1 MAAMALQGGAFITM
15 WHDVEPSALADFDAW
30 HTHEHMPE
38 RVAIPGFLG
47 GRRYWNDTL
56 TRQRCFTLY
65 EGSDADVFRS
75 VAYLER
81 LNNPTP
87 WTMKVQPSFRNFLRV
102 VCDTV
107 ASEGSGV
114 GGSIAAW
121 RLTLASGAPLNAA
134 AVIRALRASPAVAA
148 AHVGLS
154 RPDITSYRTAETEL
168 RPAGQEAGFDALV
181 LAEGV
186 RHADLAAIV
195 PGLTDYLEAML
206 GVSAV
211 QSDIYDLA
219 YAIRRDGG

>member
-1 MAAMALQGGAFITM
+1 MALQGSAFITM

-56 TRQRCFTLY
+56 PRQRCFTLY
-65 EGSDADVFRS
+65 EGHDSEVFRS
-75 VAYLER
+75 AEYLAR

-87 WTMKVQPSFRNFLRV
+87 WTTKVQPAFRDFLRV

-107 ASEGSGV
+107 ATDGSGT
-114 GGSIAAW
+114 GGVIAAW
-121 RLTLASGAPLNAA
+121 RLGLSPGAPLNAA
-134 AVIRALRASPAVAA
+134 AVVRELRAVSAVSA

-168 RPAGQEAGFDALV
+168 RPAGQEAEFDALV

-186 RHADLAAIV
+186 RRAELAAIV
-195 PGLTDYLEAML
+195 PDLTDYLAAML
-206 GVSAV
+206 GVTGV
-211 QSDIYDLA
+211 QSDIYDLSFS
-219 YAIRRDGG
+219 ITRDVG